1 MQFCKNLTIYD
12 RECNYLAEYFNP
24 LFFYDLEK
32 IKKVNYQSINAREIF
47 RDQLLS
53 WPSFVQFT
61 NVTRLFSNL
70 LGSFSRATKL
80 WFLSK
85 RANSLK
91 AKNWEHMH
99 WIEVKVCTI
108 HGISTLNLTNPF
120 PIQLPAFTHVIG
132 QPNFRI
138 PNPQCLQQNFVY
150 LIFCLIKIRTNSQQC
165 HL

>member
-12 RECNYLAEYFNP
+12 RECNYLAEYFYP

-99 WIEVKVCTI
+99 WTEVKVCTI
-108 HGISTLNLTNPF
+108 HGISNLNSTNPF
-120 PIQLPAFTHVIG
+120 PIPYTIA
-132 QPNFRI
+132 R
-138 PNPQCLQQNFVY
+138 FVTSVSD
-150 LIFCLIKIRTNSQQC
+150 KKTNKGELTSLATSKQTN
-165 HL
+165 